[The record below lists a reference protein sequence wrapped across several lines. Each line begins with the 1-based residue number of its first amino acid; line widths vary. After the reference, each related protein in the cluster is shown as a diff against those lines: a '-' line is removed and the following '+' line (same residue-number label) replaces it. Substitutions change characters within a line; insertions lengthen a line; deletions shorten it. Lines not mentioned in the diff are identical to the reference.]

1 MAILDIVIIAIIGLS
16 AVIGMVRGLVREVLS
31 LLSWFAAFIV
41 GLMFADQVS
50 AMLPASW
57 GAASMRYVIAF
68 AVLFVG
74 TLIAASLLQWMIG
87 HLISSTGL
95 TSTDRFLGLLFGAA
109 RGFLVTIVILIGLRE
124 IVHETQWWNEAILPP
139 ELLPFEDDVRGMLGR
154 ARSVVEEQNF

>member
-1 MAILDIVIIAIIGLS
+1 MAVLDIVIIAVIGLS
-16 AVIGMVRGLVREVLS
+16 AVIGLVRGLVREVLS
-31 LLSWFAAFIV
+31 LLSWVAAFVI
-41 GLMFADQVS
+41 GLMFADQIS

-57 GAASMRYVIAF
+57 GAASIRYVIAF

-74 TLIAASLLQWMIG
+74 TLISASPLQWMIG

-124 IVHETQWWNEAILPP
+124 IVQDTPWWNETRLPP
-139 ELLPFEDDVRGMLGR
+139 ELLAFEDDVRGMLGR
-154 ARSVVEEQNF
+154 ARAAVEEQNF